1 MTPIQAL
8 SLPIILDGKD
18 VIGQGKTG
26 SGKTAAFG
34 LGVLQNLRVKRF
46 RVQSLVLCPTRELA
60 DQVAKEIRT
69 LARGIHNI
77 KVLTLCG
84 GMPMGPQ
91 IGSLEHGAHILV
103 GTPGRILDHLE
114 RERIDLS
121 ELNTLVLDE
130 ADRMLEMGFQDALDA
145 VIEAAPKDRQTLLFS
160 ATFPKQIKSVADRIM
175 NNPEMVKVESTHDH
189 SSIQQ
194 HFYKVEGTE
203 ARDDALEL
211 MLLHHQ
217 PESAVVFCNTKKEVQ
232 NVNDELSHRGFSVIE
247 LHGDMEQR
255 ERDQALVQFSN
266 KTISILVA
274 TDVAARG
281 LDVDNLDAVFNFE
294 LSRDPEVHVH
304 RIGRTGRAGSKGVA
318 ISFFSEKEMHRVAQI
333 DEYMDMPIEPSQLPA
348 KPIAKPYY
356 SNMVTIQ
363 IDGGQS
369 VVAVNNQFSGG
380 RDNRPFKQ
388 VPANY
393 IAIFISNG
401 YMNMLHAVSFIKN
414 QYFYFIKVNGTLSV
428 HVDQTAWGCH
438 KNIYAFNKTIFLVL
452 MLCSTLSCLAILK
465 YTYTASVVLVVQE
478 AKVSQLASL
487 AKKRC
492 TVLLKLMICQNL
504 FTNRL
509 ATSTVESFS
518 FDTTLFKLS
527 NQLSGT
533 VFSLDKDKR
542 LVPLT
547 ISDHVA

>member
-1 MTPIQAL
+1 MTTVKFSSTALKPELIQTLDSLGYTEMTPIQAL
-8 SLPIILDGKD
+8 SLPSILGGKD

-103 GTPGRILDHLE
+103 GTPGRILDHLD
-114 RERIDLS
+114 RGRIDLS

-130 ADRMLEMGFQDALDA
+130 ADRMLEMGFQDAIDA
-145 VIEAAPKDRQTLLFS
+145 VIDAAPKQRQTLLFS
-160 ATFPKQIKSVADRIM
+160 ATFPKQIKSIADRIM

-194 HFYKVEGTE
+194 HFYKLEGTE

-211 MLLHHQ
+211 LLLHHQ

-232 NVNDELSHRGFSVIE
+232 NVTDELAHRGFSVIE

-266 KTISILVA
+266 KSISILVA

-318 ISFFSEKEMHRVAQI
+318 CSFFSEKEMYRVAQI
-333 DEYMDMPIEPSQLPA
+333 DEYMDMPIEPSELPA
-348 KPIAKPYY
+348 KPVAKPYY

-363 IDGGQS
+363 IDGGKKAKLRAGDILGALTGQGGIEGKS
-369 VVAVNNQFSGG
+369 VGKINLFPMRAYVAVEKSVAKKALRKIESGKMKGRQF
-380 RDNRPFKQ
+380 RAR
-388 VPANY
+388 
-393 IAIFISNG
+393 
-401 YMNMLHAVSFIKN
+401 
-414 QYFYFIKVNGTLSV
+414 
-428 HVDQTAWGCH
+428 
-438 KNIYAFNKTIFLVL
+438 
-452 MLCSTLSCLAILK
+452 ILK
-465 YTYTASVVLVVQE
+465 
-478 AKVSQLASL
+478 
-487 AKKRC
+487 
-492 TVLLKLMICQNL
+492 
-504 FTNRL
+504 
-509 ATSTVESFS
+509 
-518 FDTTLFKLS
+518 
-527 NQLSGT
+527 
-533 VFSLDKDKR
+533 
-542 LVPLT
+542 
-547 ISDHVA
+547 

>member
-1 MTPIQAL
+1 MSTSKFSSIALKPELLNTLDSLGYTEMTPIQAL
-8 SLPIILDGKD
+8 SLPTILDGKD

-34 LGVLQNLRVKRF
+34 LGLLQNLRVKRF

-114 RERIDLS
+114 RDRIDLS

-194 HFYKVEGTE
+194 YFYKVEGTE

-333 DEYMDMPIEPSQLPA
+333 DEYMDMQIEPSQLPA

-363 IDGGQS
+363 IDGGKKAKLRAGDILGALTGQGGIDGKS
-369 VVAVNNQFSGG
+369 VGKINLFAMRAYVAVERSMAKKALGKIESGKMKGRQF
-380 RDNRPFKQ
+380 RAR
-388 VPANY
+388 
-393 IAIFISNG
+393 
-401 YMNMLHAVSFIKN
+401 
-414 QYFYFIKVNGTLSV
+414 
-428 HVDQTAWGCH
+428 
-438 KNIYAFNKTIFLVL
+438 
-452 MLCSTLSCLAILK
+452 ILK
-465 YTYTASVVLVVQE
+465 
-478 AKVSQLASL
+478 
-487 AKKRC
+487 
-492 TVLLKLMICQNL
+492 
-504 FTNRL
+504 
-509 ATSTVESFS
+509 
-518 FDTTLFKLS
+518 
-527 NQLSGT
+527 
-533 VFSLDKDKR
+533 
-542 LVPLT
+542 
-547 ISDHVA
+547 